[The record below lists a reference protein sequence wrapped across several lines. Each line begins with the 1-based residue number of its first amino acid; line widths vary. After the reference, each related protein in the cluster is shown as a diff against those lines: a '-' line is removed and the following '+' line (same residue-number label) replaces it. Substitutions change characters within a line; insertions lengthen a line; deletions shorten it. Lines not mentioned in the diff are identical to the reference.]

1 MGLVVFLELLFSPV
15 FGMPDVFAAFFQ
27 TNRRYAHFR
36 KRKMIRAIERTLS
49 RTWVGR
55 NLSAPFAC
63 DIGNDVL
70 ERRSLCSQWHKVARG
85 AEDVHRVKV
94 DVSRGLVQRHSRM
107 KRVPLR
113 ADQPL
118 LLAGRN
124 QEHK

>member
-1 MGLVVFLELLFSPV
+1 MGRVVVLELLLSPV

-36 KRKMIRAIERTLS
+36 KRKMIRAIERTLF

-55 NLSAPFAC
+55 NLQTAFAR

-70 ERRSLCSQWHKVARG
+70 QSRSLGSQWHKVARG

-113 ADQPL
+113 ADRSEEQTSKL
-118 LLAGRN
+118 
-124 QEHK
+124 Q